1 MILHLFLQCA
11 LMPEAR
17 LPRRGAR
24 ASTWDVLRVRR
35 AFLRA
40 LAAAVISAAACA
52 GTGPQTWDSQRMLAA
67 AAAHGPRAVS
77 NVRELQATLQLAMD
91 FDDTARLA
99 AINQFFNRRIEF
111 MEDAQN
117 WKQTDYWASPVEV
130 LARGAGDCEDYVIAK
145 YFSLLV
151 TGVPKARMRLVYV
164 RLQVGGAQGAV
175 LPHMVL
181 AYYAEPNAEPV
192 ILDNL
197 VNDIKPASRRP
208 DLVPVFSFNSDSLWH
223 GVDGPPVADSI
234 ARLSRW
240 REVLAKAKA
249 EGFQ

>member
-1 MILHLFLQCA
+1 MRKGLGAHADRSPGRQRSPVRWIAGFVLGLTLQF
-11 LMPEAR
+11 
-17 LPRRGAR
+17 GAGSL
-24 ASTWDVLRVRR
+24 AWD
-35 AFLRA
+35 A
-40 LAAAVISAAACA
+40 
-52 GTGPQTWDSQRMLAA
+52 DRMLASA
-67 AAAHGPRAVS
+67 ALHGPRAVA
-77 NVRELQATLQLAMD
+77 NVRDMQATLALAMD

-99 AINQFFNRRIEF
+99 AVNQFFNRRIQF

-117 WKQTDYWASPVEV
+117 WNQADYWASPVEM

-151 TGVPKARMRLVYV
+151 TGVPKARLRLVYV
-164 RLQVGGAQGAV
+164 RLQVGGPHGAV

-181 AYYAEPNAEPV
+181 AYYATPNAEPV

>member
-1 MILHLFLQCA
+1 
-11 LMPEAR
+11 
-17 LPRRGAR
+17 
-24 ASTWDVLRVRR
+24 
-35 AFLRA
+35 
-40 LAAAVISAAACA
+40 
-52 GTGPQTWDSQRMLAA
+52 MLAA
-67 AAAHGPRAVS
+67 AAAHGPSAVS

-99 AINQFFNRRIEF
+99 AINHFFNRRIEF

-208 DLVPVFSFNSDSLWH
+208 DLMPVFSFNGDSLWH